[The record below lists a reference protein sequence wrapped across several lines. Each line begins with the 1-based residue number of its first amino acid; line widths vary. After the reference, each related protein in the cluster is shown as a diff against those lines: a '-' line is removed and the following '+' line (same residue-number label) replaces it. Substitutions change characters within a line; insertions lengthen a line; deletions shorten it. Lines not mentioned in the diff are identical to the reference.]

1 MFFSFILEII
11 SKFFGLFGYI
21 SNDKL
26 YPEPLSKTEE
36 EYYLRRYF
44 NGDKEARDK
53 LIEHNLR
60 LVVHIAKKYTT
71 NEQELEDFTSI
82 GTIGLIKAID
92 SFKDNKGFKISTYAS
107 RCIEN
112 EILMYIRTS
121 KKQKAEIS
129 MNQVIGTD
137 KDGNDMELIDTL
149 VLKEKDAVDDIH
161 DKTVLKQVLDFIDKK
176 LNKREKYIMNKRYGL
191 DGSNSMTQQEL
202 ADELGISRS
211 YVSRI
216 ETKVQKMLKKEYKKV
231 DKVTNLCLIIS
242 AKYLLY

>member
-1 MFFSFILEII
+1 MFFSFILEIV

-36 EYYLRRYF
+36 EYYLRQYF
-44 NGDKEARDK
+44 NGDREARDK

-216 ETKVQKMLKKEYKKV
+216 ETKVQKMLKKNIKK
-231 DKVTNLCLIIS
+231 
-242 AKYLLY
+242 

>member
-1 MFFSFILEII
+1 MLFSLFIEMI

-21 SNDKL
+21 SSDKL

-36 EYYLRRYF
+36 EYYLRKYF
-44 NGDKEARDK
+44 NGDKEARK
-53 LIEHNLR
+53 ILIEHNLR
-60 LVVHIAKKYTT
+60 LVVHIAKKYVQ
-71 NEQELEDFTSI
+71 NEQELEDYTSI

-92 SFKDNKGFKISTYAS
+92 SYKENKGYKISTYAS

-112 EILMYIRTS
+112 EILMHIRST
-121 KKQKAEIS
+121 KKQKTEVSI
-129 MNQVIGTD
+129 NQVIGTD

-149 VLKEKDAVDDIH
+149 ELKEQDAVENIYN
-161 DKTVLKQVLDFIDKK
+161 KTLLSQVLEFLNSK

-191 DGSNSMTQQEL
+191 DGNEPKTQQDL

-216 ETKVQKMLKKEYKKV
+216 ETKIQRMLGK
-231 DKVTNLCLIIS
+231 NIN
-242 AKYLLY
+242 A

>member
-1 MFFSFILEII
+1 MFFSFIIDII

-44 NGDKEARDK
+44 EGDKEARNI
-53 LIEHNLR
+53 LVEHNLR
-60 LVVHIAKKYTT
+60 LVVHIAKKYTS

-92 SFKDNKGFKISTYAS
+92 SFRDNKGFKISTYAS

-112 EILMYIRTS
+112 EILMYMRAS
-121 KKQKAEIS
+121 KKQKAEVS

-149 VLKEKDAVDDIH
+149 ILKEKDTVDEIY
-161 DKTVLKQVLDFIDKK
+161 DKSILKQVLNYITNNLKG
-176 LNKREKYIMNKRYGL
+176 REKYIMEKRYGL
-191 DGSNSMTQQEL
+191 DGKEPKTQQEL

-216 ETKVQKMLKKEYKKV
+216 ETKVQRLLRKNIIEKE
-231 DKVTNLCLIIS
+231 
-242 AKYLLY
+242 